1 MPKEMYAQCLPLYL
15 NEHIQSMLVSDSSLR
30 PCCPKPH
37 TVLKTFDKIHKH
49 IFMSFFFFFLPKYPK
64 QFLSKNFIKFIQFD
78 KSCR

>member
-49 IFMSFFFFFLPKYPK
+49 IFMSFFFFFLA
-64 QFLSKNFIKFIQFD
+64 QISKAVFIQKFYQIYPI
-78 KSCR
+78 